1 LYFEKK
7 IKRSQKYIGYNYL
20 NTSTD
25 ISPKNNQIYELSGLH
40 YSVFNT
46 MQYYGTTHQLYKF
59 KKWLSKCEFN
69 YLTKVSIAK
78 SYERSYSEKQTR
90 QILAVKY
97 LNYHKYFNRILGKRY

>member
-1 LYFEKK
+1 MKDL
-7 IKRSQKYIGYNYL
+7 
-20 NTSTD
+20 
-25 ISPKNNQIYELSGLH
+25 
-40 YSVFNT
+40 
-46 MQYYGTTHQLYKF
+46 F

-97 LNYHKYFNRILGKRY
+97 LNWILKFYS